1 MCLAVPARIQSVAGH
16 EAVVETA
23 GITKTIDVSLT
34 PTVKPGDWVIVH
46 VGFALQII
54 DDAKAQETLA
64 AMAAVEQEAKEAPC
78 P

>member
-1 MCLAVPARIQSVAGH
+1 MCLAVPARIQSVVDQ

-34 PTVKPGDWVIVH
+34 PTAKPGDWVIVH
-46 VGFALQII
+46 VGFALEII

-64 AMAAVEQEAKEAPC
+64 AMAAVAKKTKEAPW

>member
-1 MCLAVPARIQSVAGH
+1 MCLAVPARIQSVIGH
-16 EAVVETA
+16 EAVVETT

-34 PTVKPGDWVIVH
+34 PTAKPGDWVIVH

-54 DDAKAQETLA
+54 DDAKAQKTLA
-64 AMAAVEQEAKEAPC
+64 AMAAVAKETKEVPW

>member
-1 MCLAVPARIQSVAGH
+1 MCLAVPARIQSVVGH
-16 EAVVETA
+16 EAVVETT

-34 PTVKPGDWVIVH
+34 PTAKPGDWVIVH

-64 AMAAVEQEAKEAPC
+64 AMAAVAKETKEVSWP
-78 P
+78 

>member
-1 MCLAVPARIQSVAGH
+1 MCLAVPARIQSVIGH
-16 EAVVETA
+16 EAVVETT

-34 PTVKPGDWVIVH
+34 PTAKPGDWVIVH

-54 DDAKAQETLA
+54 DDAKAQKTLA
-64 AMAAVEQEAKEAPC
+64 ALAAVAKETKEVPW

>member
-1 MCLAVPARIQSVAGH
+1 MCLAVPARIQSVVGH
-16 EAVVETA
+16 EAVVETT

-34 PTVKPGDWVIVH
+34 PTAKPGDWVIVH

-54 DDAKAQETLA
+54 DDVKAQKTLA
-64 AMAAVEQEAKEAPC
+64 AMAAVAKETKEVPW

>member
-1 MCLAVPARIQSVAGH
+1 MCLAVPARIQSVIGH
-16 EAVVETA
+16 EAVVETT

-34 PTVKPGDWVIVH
+34 PTAKPGDWVIVH

-64 AMAAVEQEAKEAPC
+64 TMAAVAKETKEAPC

>member
-1 MCLAVPARIQSVAGH
+1 MCLAVPARIQSVIGH
-16 EAVVETA
+16 EAVVETT
-23 GITKTIDVSLT
+23 GVTKTIDVSLT
-34 PTVKPGDWVIVH
+34 PTAKPGDWVIVH

-64 AMAAVEQEAKEAPC
+64 AMTAVAKETKEAPW

>member
-1 MCLAVPARIQSVAGH
+1 MCLAVPARIQAVTGH

-23 GITKTIDVSLT
+23 GITKTIDVSFT
-34 PTVKPGDWVIVH
+34 PTAKPGDWVIVH

-54 DDAKAQETLA
+54 DDAKARDTLA
-64 AMAAVEQEAKEAPC
+64 AMAAVAENAKESPC

>member
-1 MCLAVPARIQSVAGH
+1 MCLAVPARIQSVIGH
-16 EAVVETA
+16 EAVVETT

-34 PTVKPGDWVIVH
+34 PTAKPGDWVIVH

-54 DDAKAQETLA
+54 DDAKAQKTLA
-64 AMAAVEQEAKEAPC
+64 TMAAVAKKTKEVPW

>member
-1 MCLAVPARIQSVAGH
+1 MCLAVPARIQSVIGH
-16 EAVVETA
+16 EAVVETT

-34 PTVKPGDWVIVH
+34 PTAKPGDWVIVH

-64 AMAAVEQEAKEAPC
+64 AMATVAKETKEVPW

>member
-1 MCLAVPARIQSVAGH
+1 MCLAVPARIQSVIGH
-16 EAVVETA
+16 EAVVETT

-34 PTVKPGDWVIVH
+34 PTAKPGYWVIVH

-64 AMAAVEQEAKEAPC
+64 AMAAVAKETKEVP
-78 P
+78 

>member
-1 MCLAVPARIQSVAGH
+1 MCLAVPARIQSVIGH
-16 EAVVETA
+16 EAVVETT

-34 PTVKPGDWVIVH
+34 PSAKPGDWVIVH

-64 AMAAVEQEAKEAPC
+64 AMTAVAKETKEAP
-78 P
+78 

>member
-1 MCLAVPARIQSVAGH
+1 MCLAVPARIQSIVGH
-16 EAVVETA
+16 EAVVETT

-34 PTVKPGDWVIVH
+34 PTAKPGDWVIVH

-54 DDAKAQETLA
+54 DDAKAQKTLA
-64 AMAAVEQEAKEAPC
+64 AMAAVAKETKEAPC

>member
-23 GITKTIDVSLT
+23 GITKTIDVSLP

-64 AMAAVEQEAKEAPC
+64 AMAAVAQEAKEAPC

>member
-1 MCLAVPARIQSVAGH
+1 MCLAVPARIQSVIGH
-16 EAVVETA
+16 EAVVETT

-34 PTVKPGDWVIVH
+34 PSAKPGDWVIVH

-64 AMAAVEQEAKEAPC
+64 AMTAVAKETKEAPW

>member
-1 MCLAVPARIQSVAGH
+1 MCLAVPARIQSVIGH
-16 EAVVETA
+16 EAVVETT

-34 PTVKPGDWVIVH
+34 PTAKPGDGVIVH

-64 AMAAVEQEAKEAPC
+64 AMAAVAKETKEAPW

>member
-1 MCLAVPARIQSVAGH
+1 MCLAVPARIQSVIGH
-16 EAVVETA
+16 EAVVGTT

-34 PTVKPGDWVIVH
+34 PTAKPGDWVIVH

-54 DDAKAQETLA
+54 DDAKAQKTLA
-64 AMAAVEQEAKEAPC
+64 AMAAVAKETKEAPW

>member
-1 MCLAVPARIQSVAGH
+1 MCLAVPARIQAVTGH

-46 VGFALQII
+46 VGFTLQII
-54 DDAKAQETLA
+54 DDAKARETLA
-64 AMAAVEQEAKEAPC
+64 AMAAVAEATKEAPC

>member
-1 MCLAVPARIQSVAGH
+1 MCLAVPARIQSVIGH
-16 EAVVETA
+16 EAVVETT

-34 PTVKPGDWVIVH
+34 PTAKPGDWVIVH

-54 DDAKAQETLA
+54 NDAKAQETLA
-64 AMAAVEQEAKEAPC
+64 AMAAVAKEMKEAPW

>member
-1 MCLAVPARIQSVAGH
+1 MCLAVPARIQSVVGH
-16 EAVVETA
+16 EAVVETT
-23 GITKTIDVSLT
+23 GITQTIDVSLT
-34 PTVKPGDWVIVH
+34 PTAKPGDWVIVH

-64 AMAAVEQEAKEAPC
+64 AMAAVAKETKEAPW